1 MLCEIKVKHN
11 IRDFACQVEKDVYIY
26 NFKQDDQESPNKK
39 MTLEPKF
46 KNNEGINPAFME

>member
-11 IRDFACQVEKDVYIY
+11 IRDFECQVEKDVYIY

-46 KNNEGINPAFME
+46 KSNEGINPAFME